1 MKKSIQTGAFFAFTA
16 LACSQSATAQSDIPM
31 TFHNGSSTS
40 IPLVIPG
47 VMNPNL
53 NPMSDSGVE
62 LAVGQKVYYF
72 PNGKQ
77 RRTAL
82 LFVVQPSWQRDTIL
96 QIDKII
102 GGKNKA
108 KK

>member
-1 MKKSIQTGAFFAFTA
+1 MKKSIQTGAFFAFAA

-31 TFHNGSSTS
+31 TFHNGSLVS

-77 RRTAL
+77 KRKEI
-82 LFVVQPSWQRDTIL
+82 LFVVQPTWRRDTIL

-102 GGKNKA
+102 ASKNKA